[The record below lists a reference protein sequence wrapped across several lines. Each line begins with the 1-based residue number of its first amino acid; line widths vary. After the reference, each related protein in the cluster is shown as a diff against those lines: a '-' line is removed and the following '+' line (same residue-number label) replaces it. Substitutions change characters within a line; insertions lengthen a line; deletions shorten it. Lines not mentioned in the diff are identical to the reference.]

1 MLDRKEILGILRE
14 TKALREGHFKL
25 ASGRHSRQCL
35 QMSQV
40 FQYPKFLEALTA
52 ELARRFKADEIDVV
66 VAPAV
71 GGILVAYEVAKALGT
86 RFLFAEREEG
96 RMVFKRGFALE
107 ADENVLVV
115 EDVVTTGASVQE
127 VLEAVRERGGHIRG
141 IGIILDRSA
150 GKVHFGHHTEV
161 LLAIEPQTWEPEE
174 CPLCK
179 EGVPLCKPR

>member
-1 MLDRKEILGILRE
+1 
-14 TKALREGHFKL
+14 
-25 ASGRHSRQCL
+25 
-35 QMSQV
+35 
-40 FQYPKFLEALTA
+40 
-52 ELARRFKADEIDVV
+52 
-66 VAPAV
+66 
-71 GGILVAYEVAKALGT
+71 
-86 RFLFAEREEG
+86 
-96 RMVFKRGFALE
+96 MVFKRGFALE